1 MIISC
6 ITTLIQHDV
15 GPTRIHPHKNSSIN
29 TAIFFFIILYIDI
42 IIISTEA
49 FNVMIEVCNFLKSS
63 SVNQYLPSRR
73 PLQCESARPNR
84 RQDQINYYQNT
95 SSSVAKWSSIAVAE
109 NPENSNAAPQVMT
122 LSCDFTLWDPLV
134 LSLDLEDGCM
144 WHPVHRGLEHFPVNL
159 EWFVGFDGTL
169 ENNPAVGGASNLL
182 NFLSEGLEFH
192 GDGKI
197 V

>member
-1 MIISC
+1 MIISY

-134 LSLDLEDGCM
+134 LSLDLQDGCM
-144 WHPVHRGLEHFPVNL
+144 
-159 EWFVGFDGTL
+159 
-169 ENNPAVGGASNLL
+169 
-182 NFLSEGLEFH
+182 
-192 GDGKI
+192 
-197 V
+197 